1 MLIKRLI
8 SAFLTIAMT
17 AMLAGCGNIPNNSKD
32 SVPTLAQEAA
42 STPVPEFASMD
53 DPNLLRYMEDKI
65 YADLEGELG
74 EDYVIENVTAVY
86 VPFVS
91 DEYKQELAYNS
102 RENVYFGYTL
112 SELDQQFQGKRY
124 IFTTDE
130 NGNTTVKEF
139 EAYDDTY
146 DQAIRNVAIGTGVI
160 LICVTVA
167 AVTAG
172 VAAPVSGVFAAAA
185 KAGTTAA
192 LSSGVI
198 SAATAGV
205 VKAIETG
212 GDMEAVAKEAARK
225 GSEGFMW
232 GAITGALAGG
242 ISKANALRNAKKAAE
257 AANDG
262 ATLAKTV
269 PTARESEMFA
279 LEKFGGESQ
288 ISFLNGERV
297 AYGMKGA
304 TRPDIVRIV
313 SGKLE
318 AIEVKNYDLANN
330 AQGLYA
336 TLKREIADRVKNLP
350 EGSLQRIVLDVRGR
364 GYDEAFI
371 ETIKQGIWSRLDT
384 IYPNIPIEIMV

>member
-17 AMLAGCGNIPNNSKD
+17 AMLAGCGNVPNNSKD
-32 SVPTLAQEAA
+32 SVPTLEQEAA
-42 STPVPEFASMD
+42 SSPVPEFASMD

-167 AVTAG
+167 VVTAG

-242 ISKANALRNAKKAAE
+242 ISKANALRDATKAAE
-257 AANDG
+257 AAKDG
-262 ATLAKTV
+262 ATLAKAV
-269 PTARESEMFA
+269 PTPRESEIYAM
-279 LEKFGGESQ
+279 KIFGGEPQ
-288 ISFLNGERV
+288 VSFLDGKQVVRNT
-297 AYGMKGA
+297 KGA
-304 TRPDIVRIV
+304 TRPDLVRWI
-313 SGKLE
+313 GEKLE
-318 AIEVKNYDLANN
+318 ALEVKNYDLVNDAHGMYFNLKNEVAN
-330 AQGLYA
+330 
-336 TLKREIADRVKNLP
+336 RVKNLP
-350 EGSLQRIVLDVRGR
+350 AGSLQRVVLDVRGR
-364 GYDEAFI
+364 GYDEAFL

-384 IYPNIPIEIMV
+384 IYPNIPIEIMA